1 MHYPTLLVL
10 AGLSFTSAV
19 PANTRKPM
27 DEALHKEILSRIS
40 EERGPGG
47 ILATRNSPSYKDFVP
62 GCSKDEDPSYMD
74 AYPGTYKI
82 DQGQKLPK
90 TGKDDLCTK
99 GSGNDHCWNE
109 YWIVEGAVEYANWV
123 NTDHGT
129 LSIHEY
135 AAVQLLACD
144 RNFAFPKVLSHTSN
158 GFDLKILEASF
169 EFAKLKS
176 GAGFGLSSGVTYS
189 HSDVSSTESTLCSS
203 DGATNTCT
211 WNDGKCHQVW
221 FAQRN
226 IRLYGYYTRVCNGN
240 AKETV
245 QQPKDTKNK
254 NGRYVRGMWDYDFV
268 LPINKLV
275 GCNAACSDTKYTE
288 PTPPTESKQPFS
300 AEGWAT

>member
-1 MHYPTLLVL
+1 MHYPTLIVL
-10 AGLSFTSAV
+10 AGLSFTGAV
-19 PANTRKPM
+19 PANNRKPM

-62 GCSKDEDPSYMD
+62 GCSTDEDPSFMD

-90 TGKDDLCTK
+90 SGKDDLCTK
-99 GSGNDHCWNE
+99 GSGDDHCWNE
-109 YWIVEGAVEYANWV
+109 YWIVEGAIEYANWV
-123 NTDHGT
+123 NTGSAIDCQST
-129 LSIHEY
+129 QTCSSANVNMNQTCNSIGH
-135 AAVQLLACD
+135 
-144 RNFAFPKVLSHTSN
+144 STSN
-158 GFDLKILEASF
+158 GFDLKILEANF
-169 EFAKLKS
+169 EFAKLNS

-240 AKETV
+240 AKKTV

-254 NGRYVRGMWDYDFV
+254 NGKYVRGMWDYDFV